1 MKIFAFMRNLMPLL
15 FFSLLAFSLKAY
27 AQEIPE
33 VSAEDVEKQQDSIGE
48 SIENGVNQFLY
59 KHGITPTTISYH
71 PNGEVLISTQ
81 YFKELKGQ
89 YMLLVDDVTQDEPSV
104 DTLSTLRPNR
114 SKFSDDGSFIIYNE
128 IEDKGKKGQQTYL
141 RKYSSLGEMER
152 KRNLKEELNLGSLYY
167 FSMDK
172 DGIFYYYAFFGSSSD
187 KNGIYASLC
196 SSEPCTGAIPI
207 YLDTEELIY
216 FSPLRIGRNML
227 LMAVQ
232 GKNDSRLNG
241 IYFARYRDGRW
252 RLPLKVQGLRYGYS
266 FDFVNDNIISYKEA
280 VTGNV
285 IFVRLDEILKSFPE
299 DARERRRNPLNL
311 NQ

>member
-1 MKIFAFMRNLMPLL
+1 MRFMINFIFLCLL
-15 FFSLLAFSLKAY
+15 VLSLQVN
-27 AQEIPE
+27 AQETTG
-33 VSAEDVEKQQDSIGE
+33 SNNKDSEKQLDTIGE

-59 KHGITPTTISYH
+59 KNGIVPTTISYH

-81 YFKELKGQ
+81 YSKETKSQ
-89 YMLLVDDVTQDEPSV
+89 YMILVDDVTQDEPTV
-104 DTLSTLRPNR
+104 DTLSTVRPNR
-114 SKFSDDGSFIIYNE
+114 SKFSDDGEFIIYNE

-141 RKYSSLGEMER
+141 RKYSSLGQMER

-172 DGIFYYYAFFGSSSD
+172 DGIFYYYAFFGSTSD
-187 KNGIYASLC
+187 KNGIYASMC
-196 SSEPCTGAIPI
+196 SSEPCTGSIPI

-285 IFVRLDEILKSFPE
+285 IFVRLDEILKAFPE
-299 DARERRRNPLNL
+299 DASERRRNPLNL